1 MVFPVNREN
10 LKKRWQKLYNALG
23 LEGNPVNQYNMLVTL
38 YSQKNRKY
46 HNLQHVANCLG
57 EFDLARHLLEN
68 LYAVEMAIWFHD
80 ALYDTNIENDNE
92 ERSARLAREIL
103 RELGASCDI
112 RDRVSDLILATMHRE
127 NPINIDAAIMM
138 DIDLSGLGKLRE
150 EFDENTAKLREESD
164 GVPDEVFRANMIA
177 FFQEILLRP
186 YIYFTEFFRERY
198 EKQAR
203 VNLEKF
209 VHGFLDG

>member
-23 LEGNPVNQYNMLVTL
+23 LEGNPVNQYNMLVNL

-80 ALYDTNIENDNE
+80 ALYDTNIENNNE

-164 GVPDEVFRANMIA
+164 GVPDEEFRANMIA

>member
-23 LEGNPVNQYNMLVTL
+23 LEGNPVDQYNMLVTL

-80 ALYDTNIENDNE
+80 ALYDTNIENNNE